1 MKLTDERGGCMM
13 LHSELEGC
21 SCIKQF
27 LSSNVEDKSVDTWW
41 NVGRILIYARNEI
54 VRVVCMF
61 I

>member
-21 SCIKQF
+21 RF